1 MTEPRD
7 PVREMLVE
15 AGALKRGH
23 FLLSSGLHSDHYCQC
38 ATLFEDPARAG
49 TLARM
54 LADRLRAAGITPDT
68 VLAPAL
74 GGILFGYELA
84 RALGAR
90 SLFAEREPG
99 GPFDLRRGFALAEG
113 ERVLLAEDVVTTG
126 KSLME
131 VVPLVAEARAH
142 IVAFASIAD
151 RSQGRFRP
159 AEPFF
164 SLCRLDFEAWHPDR
178 CPLCAAGIP
187 AVKPGSRAKP
197 AIQGG

>member
-7 PVREMLVE
+7 PVRQMLYEV
-15 AGALKRGH
+15 GALKHGH
-23 FLLSSGLHSDHYCQC
+23 FLLSTGLHSDHYCQC

-54 LADRLRAAGITPDT
+54 LAERLRAAGITVDT

-99 GPFDLRRGFALAEG
+99 GPFVLRRGFALAEG

-131 VVPLVAEARAH
+131 VVPLVTEARAR

-151 RSQGRFRP
+151 RSPGRFQP
-159 AEPFF
+159 A
-164 SLCRLDFEAWHPDR
+164 
-178 CPLCAAGIP
+178 
-187 AVKPGSRAKP
+187 
-197 AIQGG
+197 